1 MPITYKKTNKKIGKV
16 GKKTTTPKR
25 KYIKRTK
32 KSKKSKSLTP
42 NKPFVLYSK
51 DPQTGRETIA
61 KAAVLDNKGVKGYVA
76 TVESRLPPTVYK
88 TSNGSNFMTMNEK
101 RSIVIESFKNTRK

>member
-1 MPITYKKTNKKIGKV
+1 MPRTYKKTNKKTGKV
-16 GKKTTTPKR
+16 GKKTITPKR
-25 KYIKRTK
+25 KYVKRTK
-32 KSKKSKSLTP
+32 NTNSVKTS
-42 NKPFVLYSK
+42 KPFVLYSK

-61 KAAVLDNKGVKGYVA
+61 KTAVLDNKGVKGYVA

-88 TSNGSNFMTMNEK
+88 TSNGSSNFMTMNEK

>member
-1 MPITYKKTNKKIGKV
+1 MPRTYKKTNKKTAKV
-16 GKKTTTPKR
+16 GKKTIIPKR
-25 KYIKRTK
+25 KYVKRTK
-32 KSKKSKSLTP
+32 NTKSQKAS
-42 NKPFVLYSK
+42 KPFVLYSK

-61 KAAVLDNKGVKGYVA
+61 KAAVLDNKGIKGYVA
-76 TVESRLPPTVYK
+76 SVESRLPPTVYK